1 MAAARAYPHEAGHIA
16 AVVGVTSVVFWLAHV
31 YAHSLAESVADD
43 QHLSLARLRRIA
55 GREASIV
62 EAALPPFVAL
72 LLGAVGLLST
82 KTAVWLAVSLGLAVL
97 VVQGI
102 IFARVEG
109 LGRIATLA
117 VVTANLCLGLV
128 MVCLKLLVS
137 HKPSAARREA
147 GVRASRAASPPRA
160 RLPSSRARRLS
171 GEGRDALPRRC
182 PPKADEL

>member
-1 MAAARAYPHEAGHIA
+1 MAGTSRERAGYFSRAAMGQRLAGFIYGTIIVLAVVAAAARAYPHTPGHIA

-31 YAHSLAESVADD
+31 YAHSLSESVAED
-43 QHLSLARLRRIA
+43 QHLSLNRLREIA
-55 GREASIV
+55 QREASLV

-82 KTAVWLAVSLGLAVL
+82 KAAVWLAMGLGLGVL

-117 VVTANLCLGLV
+117 VVTANLSLGLV
-128 MVCLKLLVS
+128 LVALKLLVI
-137 HKPSAARREA
+137 H
-147 GVRASRAASPPRA
+147 
-160 RLPSSRARRLS
+160 
-171 GEGRDALPRRC
+171 
-182 PPKADEL
+182 

>member
-1 MAAARAYPHEAGHIA
+1 MPVTSHRRASYFSRAAMGQRLAGFIYGTIIVLAVVVAAARAYPHKAGHIA

-72 LLGAVGLLST
+72 LLGAFGLLST
-82 KTAVWLAVSLGLAVL
+82 KAAVWLAVSLGLAVL
-97 VVQGI
+97 VLQGI

-128 MVCLKLLVS
+128 LVCLKLLVS
-137 HKPSAARREA
+137 H
-147 GVRASRAASPPRA
+147 
-160 RLPSSRARRLS
+160 
-171 GEGRDALPRRC
+171 
-182 PPKADEL
+182 